1 MSRRVVVTGLGVIA
15 PNGIGKEEF
24 WGAIESGK
32 SGITRISR
40 FDPSP
45 LTSQCAGEVTGFDPA
60 DYIAPKRLKRMDRTS
75 HLAVS
80 AAKMAVEDAS
90 LDFNKEDTDKIGVI
104 LGVAAGGYGYILEQH
119 NTFLE
124 KGPMR
129 ISPFTVIASFSD
141 SSSSQIAIE
150 FNLGGPNFSVSS
162 ACSSG
167 VDAIGYAFNAIRRDE
182 MDVAVTG
189 GADAPLSPGIIASFC
204 VVRALS
210 TNNNEPGKASR
221 PFDRKRDGFVLG
233 EGAGILILEELEH
246 AKKRNAHIYAEVLGY
261 GITCDA
267 SHITQPRPDGEAA
280 ARAIRFALK
289 DANIKAEEINCIS
302 AHGTSTPLNDKTETM
317 VIKKIFGNYAYKIP
331 ITALKS
337 MIGHLIGGAGP
348 VELIAGVLSMEKGV
362 IPPTINYEHPDPECD
377 LDYVPNEAREAKI
390 DTILKSSFG
399 FGGKNSALVVRGHV

>member
-1 MSRRVVVTGLGVIA
+1 MKRRVVVTGLGVIA
-15 PNGIGKEEF
+15 PNGVGKEEF
-24 WGAIESGK
+24 WGAIKSGK

-40 FDPSP
+40 FDPAR

-80 AAKMAVEDAS
+80 AAKMAAKDAN
-90 LDFNKEDTDKIGVI
+90 LDFKKEDTNRIGVI
-104 LGVAAGGYGYILEQH
+104 LGVAVAGYGYILEQH

-129 ISPFTVIASFSD
+129 INPFTVVASFSD

-182 MDVAVTG
+182 MDMAVTG
-189 GADAPLSPGIIASFC
+189 GADAPLSPGIMASFC

-267 SHITQPRPDGEAA
+267 SHITQPRLDGEAA

-289 DANIKAEEINCIS
+289 DANVKAEEINCIS

-348 VELIAGVLSMEKGV
+348 VELIAGILSMEKGV

-390 DTILKSSFG
+390 DTILKNSFG

>member
-1 MSRRVVVTGLGVIA
+1 
-15 PNGIGKEEF
+15 
-24 WGAIESGK
+24 
-32 SGITRISR
+32 
-40 FDPSP
+40 
-45 LTSQCAGEVTGFDPA
+45 
-60 DYIAPKRLKRMDRTS
+60 
-75 HLAVS
+75 
-80 AAKMAVEDAS
+80 
-90 LDFNKEDTDKIGVI
+90 
-104 LGVAAGGYGYILEQH
+104 
-119 NTFLE
+119 
-124 KGPMR
+124 MR
-129 ISPFTVIASFSD
+129 INPFTVIASFSD

-167 VDAIGYAFNAIRRDE
+167 LDALGYAFNAIRRDE
-182 MDVAVTG
+182 MDLAVTG
-189 GADAPLSPGIIASFC
+189 GADAPLSPGILASFC

-210 TNNNEPGKASR
+210 TSNSEPDKASR

-246 AKKRNAHIYAEVLGY
+246 AKKRNAHIYAEILGY

-280 ARAIRFALK
+280 ARAIRLALK
-289 DANIKAEEINCIS
+289 DANIKTEEIDCIS

-362 IPPTINYEHPDPECD
+362 IPPTINYEYPDPECD
-377 LDYVPNEAREAKI
+377 LDYVPNQAREAKI

-399 FGGKNSALVVRGHV
+399 FGGKNSALVVRRYV

>member
-1 MSRRVVVTGLGVIA
+1 MNRRVVVTGLGVIA

-24 WGAIESGK
+24 WGAIKSGK
-32 SGITRISR
+32 SGITRITR
-40 FDPSP
+40 FDPAR

-60 DYIAPKRLKRMDRTS
+60 DYIEPKRLKRMDRTS

-80 AAKMAVEDAS
+80 AAKMAVEDAN
-90 LDFNKEDTDKIGVI
+90 LDFTKEDTDRIGVI
-104 LGVAAGGYGYILEQH
+104 LGIAAGGYGYILEQH
-119 NTFLE
+119 HTFLK

-129 ISPFTVIASFSD
+129 INPFTVIASFSD

-167 VDAIGYAFNAIRRDE
+167 VDALGYAFNAIRRDE
-182 MDVAVTG
+182 IDLAVTG
-189 GADAPLSPGIIASFC
+189 GADAPLYPGVMASFC

-210 TNNNEPGKASR
+210 TNNDEPDKASR

-246 AKKRNAHIYAEVLGY
+246 AKKRNAHIYAEILGY

-280 ARAIRFALK
+280 ARAIHLALK
-289 DANIKAEEINCIS
+289 DANIAIY
-302 AHGTSTPLNDKTETM
+302 L
-317 VIKKIFGNYAYKIP
+317 
-331 ITALKS
+331 
-337 MIGHLIGGAGP
+337 
-348 VELIAGVLSMEKGV
+348 
-362 IPPTINYEHPDPECD
+362 
-377 LDYVPNEAREAKI
+377 
-390 DTILKSSFG
+390 
-399 FGGKNSALVVRGHV
+399 

>member
-1 MSRRVVVTGLGVIA
+1 MNRRVVVTGLGVIA
-15 PNGIGKEEF
+15 PNGVGKEEF
-24 WGAIESGK
+24 WGAIKSGK
-32 SGITRISR
+32 SGITRITR
-40 FDPSP
+40 FDPSL

-60 DYIAPKRLKRMDRTS
+60 DYIERKRLKRMDRTS

-80 AAKMAVEDAS
+80 AAKMAVEDAN
-90 LDFNKEDTDKIGVI
+90 LDFNKEDTDRIGVI

-129 ISPFTVIASFSD
+129 INPFTVVASFSD

-167 VDAIGYAFNAIRRDE
+167 VDAIGYAFNAIRRGE
-182 MDVAVTG
+182 MDLAVTG

-210 TNNNEPGKASR
+210 TNNDEPDKASR

-377 LDYVPNEAREAKI
+377 LDYVPNEAREVKI

-399 FGGKNSALVVRGHV
+399 FGGKNSALVVRRHV

>member
-1 MSRRVVVTGLGVIA
+1 MNRRVVVTGLGVIA

-24 WGAIESGK
+24 WGAIKSGR
-32 SGITRISR
+32 SGITRITK
-40 FDPSP
+40 FDPAP
-45 LTSQCAGEVTGFDPA
+45 FTSQCAGEVNGFDPA
-60 DYIAPKRLKRMDRTS
+60 DYIERKRLKRMDRTS

-80 AAKMAVEDAS
+80 AAKMAVEDAN
-90 LDFNKEDTDKIGVI
+90 LDFTKEDTDRIGVI
-104 LGVAAGGYGYILEQH
+104 LGIAAAGYGYILEQH
-119 NTFLE
+119 HTFLK

-129 ISPFTVIASFSD
+129 INPFTVIASFSD

-167 VDAIGYAFNAIRRDE
+167 VDALGYAFNAIRRDE
-182 MDVAVTG
+182 IDLAVTG
-189 GADAPLSPGIIASFC
+189 GADAPLFPGVMASFC
-204 VVRALS
+204 VVRSLS
-210 TNNNEPGKASR
+210 TNNDEPDKASR

-246 AKKRNAHIYAEVLGY
+246 AKKRNAHIYAEILGY

-280 ARAIRFALK
+280 ARAIRLALK

-317 VIKKIFGNYAYKIP
+317 VIKKIFGNRAYKIP

-337 MIGHLIGGAGP
+337 MIGHLLGGAGP
-348 VELIAGVLSMEKGV
+348 VELIAGILSMENGV
-362 IPPTINYEHPDPECD
+362 IPPTINYEYPDPECD

-390 DTILKSSFG
+390 DTILKNSFG
-399 FGGKNSALVVRGHV
+399 FGGKNSALVMRRHV

>member
-1 MSRRVVVTGLGVIA
+1 MNRRVVVTGLGVIA

-24 WGAIESGK
+24 WGAIKSGR
-32 SGITRISR
+32 SGITRITK
-40 FDPSP
+40 FDPAQFP
-45 LTSQCAGEVTGFDPA
+45 SQCAGEVNGFDPA
-60 DYIAPKRLKRMDRTS
+60 DYIERKRLKRMDRTS

-80 AAKMAVEDAS
+80 AAKMAIEDAN
-90 LDFNKEDTDKIGVI
+90 LDFKKEDTNKIGVI
-104 LGVAAGGYGYILEQH
+104 LGIAAAGYGYILEQH
-119 NTFLE
+119 HTFLK

-129 ISPFTVIASFSD
+129 INPFTVIASFSD

-167 VDAIGYAFNAIRRDE
+167 VDALGYAFNAIRRDE
-182 MDVAVTG
+182 MDLAVTG
-189 GADAPLSPGIIASFC
+189 GADAPLSPGILASFC

-210 TNNNEPGKASR
+210 TSNSEPDKASR

-267 SHITQPRPDGEAA
+267 SHITQPRSDGEAA
-280 ARAIRFALK
+280 ARAIRLALK

-399 FGGKNSALVVRGHV
+399 FGGKNSALVVRRYV